1 MTVLNGMTWDHPR
14 GYAPLVEGSRRWK
27 ELSGVEIHWDR
38 RSLQDFEAFPV
49 AELARQYDLMIIDH
63 PHVGQAVREA
73 CLLPLDEESD
83 LPGTATVMP
92 AVNGP
97 CRWTRQPRFKR
108 GAPTGW
114 TDRCQTGARFFRKR
128 VRVGS

>member
-63 PHVGQAVREA
+63 RWTKRMLRRVVRIRPQH
-73 CLLPLDEESD
+73 LSD

-92 AVNGP
+92 AVNGL